1 MNTPPRPKKIEVT
14 LQVANEVQVRELDKA
29 WEEIV
34 TGKKLARTEALE
46 HGVETVME
54 GARGALETIETAI
67 REHPTTGQAGRLV
80 RFLAGVYNGSDYP
93 FDLTELR
100 ALDTALANA
109 CLDYLN
115 YDRLAKR
122 EVHHHLSGGDR
133 ALHQWLKD
141 YHVEPTLQLDPRHAE
156 AFAKLEQ
163 KSGRDRDELLR
174 EAVDLL
180 LDKYR
185 RKASGATP

>member
-1 MNTPPRPKKIEVT
+1 MSSKKIAVTLEVT
-14 LQVANEVQVRELDKA
+14 NQVEARELHEA

-34 TGKKLARTEALE
+34 TGKKLARTTALE
-46 HGVETVME
+46 HGVEAIME
-54 GARGALETIETAI
+54 RARPALETIETAI

-80 RFLAGVYNGSDYP
+80 RFLAGVYNGEDYP

-100 ALDTALANA
+100 ALDTELGNT

-115 YDRLAKR
+115 YDRLGKR
-122 EVHHHLSGGDR
+122 EVHHHLAGGDGE
-133 ALHQWLKD
+133 LHGWMKD
-141 YHVEPTLQLDPRHAE
+141 YRVEPVLRLQDRQAE
-156 AFAKLEQ
+156 AVARLEEQ
-163 KSGRDRDELLR
+163 TGHGRDELLR

-185 RKASGATP
+185 RKATGPKP